1 MEPERKRGVGT
12 WIALGCGI
20 AFVGLIAFVVF
31 ILFVVFG
38 AMRSSTP
45 YRDAVARA
53 QNDPRVRDALGTP
66 VKPGLLVSGSV
77 NTQNRDGDAK
87 LDIPLSGPKGSGTL
101 HVEATKQDGRW
112 NYNRMYV
119 MPKNGQEIDLM
130 TVFRGTSPPVE

>member
-20 AFVGLIAFVVF
+20 AFIGLIAFVVF

-38 AMRSSTP
+38 SMRSSTP
-45 YRDAVARA
+45 YREAVARA
-53 QNDPRVRDALGTP
+53 QNDPRVQAALGTP
-66 VKPGLLVSGSV
+66 VKPGFLVSGSI

-101 HVEATKQDGRW
+101 RVVATKTRGHWD
-112 NYNRMYV
+112 YNQIIV
-119 MPKNGQEIDLM
+119 TPKNGPEIDLL
-130 TVFRGTSPPVE
+130 TKP